1 MQCETRSRTRG
12 MKEALLTRS
21 EVLDMSEVLEA
32 ASALNALNEGNAA
45 MPKMPEILKAPEKMP
60 EVPGMLETLKILE
73 TLEILGLS
81 EPSRSP
87 RYQRFM
93 VVSITRITG
102 SNTHP
107 AWQPTNRW
115 RYWMWL
121 PAKYCCI
128 TP

>member
-1 MQCETRSRTRG
+1 

-21 EVLDMSEVLEA
+21 EVLDTPEVLEA

-45 MPKMPEILKAPEKMP
+45 MPKMPEILKAPEKMS